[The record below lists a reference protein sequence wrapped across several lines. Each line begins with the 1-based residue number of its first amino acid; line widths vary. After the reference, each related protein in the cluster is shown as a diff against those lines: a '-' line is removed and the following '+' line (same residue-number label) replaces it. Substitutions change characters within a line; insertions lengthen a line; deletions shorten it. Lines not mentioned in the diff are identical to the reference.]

1 MFDAVRNNKRIVQV
15 FLGLITL
22 PFAFWGV
29 ESYIRNAGTSRD
41 VATVGGS
48 SITQQQY
55 QQAWRN
61 QQERLRSS
69 LGPNYNP
76 ALMESPEARLAVVNS
91 LVDQRVLLLEASKR
105 RLMASDDLLRD
116 VISKIPALQEVGKF
130 SPSRY
135 EAALK
140 AQGLTQTGFEAQLRQ
155 DLTLQQLV
163 GAVSETGMVAA
174 AAAEA
179 MLRIQAEERQ
189 VAELRIVPEQFAAQA
204 KPSLESLQKFYD
216 DNKASFEIPEQVRA
230 EYVQLSLDALLAQL
244 TVSAEEVKSWYE
256 GHKERYQQSEERRA
270 SHILIPAGNDVAQAK
285 AKAKAEAVLKEVQQN
300 PGKFADIAKR
310 ESQDPGSASKGGDL
324 GFFGKGM
331 MVKPF
336 EEAVFSQKEGELS
349 GLVQSDF
356 GFHIIKVTGIKG
368 GKLKSLEEVKGEIE
382 TELKRQAASRKFAEA
397 AETFSN
403 LAYEQSDSLK
413 PVAERFKLPLQQT
426 AWFSRRGG
434 QNAGVVGN
442 EKLLG
447 ALFGEDALKN
457 KRNTEAVEVGPN
469 TLVAARVLEHKPAS
483 LKPFESV
490 KGQIEDILKIQQT
503 NALAKQAGEEKLAQ
517 LKSSG
522 EDKLA
527 WALVKN
533 VSRMEGSRQ
542 VPSAALQAIFKADAS
557 KLPAYTGVEF
567 PNNGGYALYKIM
579 KVSQPSSLDE
589 GKRKVLQKEYT
600 TLVAQEDFAAYLAG
614 LRARYKV
621 EINKAALEDNKD
633 R

>member
-29 ESYIRNAGTSRD
+29 ESYIRNAGDSRD
-41 VATVGGS
+41 VATVGGTP
-48 SITQQQY
+48 ITLQQY

-61 QQERLRSS
+61 QQERLRGA

-91 LVDQRVLLLEASKR
+91 LVDQRVLLLEANKR

-116 VISKIPALQEVGKF
+116 VISKIPALQEDGKF
-130 SPSRY
+130 SAARY
-135 EAALK
+135 ETALK

-163 GAVSETGMVAA
+163 GSVSDTGMVAA

-204 KPSLESLQKFYD
+204 KPSAEAMQKFYEE
-216 DNKASFEIPEQVRA
+216 NRASFEIPEQVRA
-230 EYVQLSLDALLAQL
+230 EFVQLSVDALLAQL
-244 TVSAEEVKSWYE
+244 VVTPEEIKSWYE
-256 GHKERYQQSEERRA
+256 GHKDRYQQSEERRA
-270 SHILIPAGNDVAQAK
+270 SHILIPSGSDVAQAK
-285 AKAKAEAVLKEVQQN
+285 SKAEAVLKEVQQN
-300 PGKFADIAKR
+300 PAKFADIAKR
-310 ESQDPGSASKGGDL
+310 ESKDPGSASKGGDL
-324 GFFGKGM
+324 GFFGKGS

-336 EEAVFSQKEGELS
+336 EDAVFSQKEGELS

-368 GKLKSLEEVKGEIE
+368 GKLKTLDEVKPEIE
-382 TELKRQAASRKFAEA
+382 AELKRQAASRKFAEA
-397 AETFSN
+397 AEAFSN
-403 LAYEQSDSLK
+403 TVYEQSDSLK
-413 PVAERFKLPLQQT
+413 PAADRFKLPLQQT
-426 AWFSRRGG
+426 GWFSRRGG
-434 QNAGVVGN
+434 QNAGVLGN
-442 EKLLG
+442 EKALA
-447 ALFGEDALKN
+447 ALFGEDVLKN
-457 KRNTEAVEVGPN
+457 KRNTEAVEIAPN
-469 TLVAARVLEHKPAS
+469 TLVAARIVEHKLAS
-483 LKPFESV
+483 LKPFDTV
-490 KGQIEDILKIQQT
+490 KGQIEEILKIQES
-503 NALAKQAGEEKLAQ
+503 NALAKKAGEEKLAQ
-517 LKSSG
+517 LKAG
-522 EDKLA
+522 EDKLG

-542 VPSAALQAIFKADAS
+542 VPPAALQAIFKTDAG

-567 PNNGGYALYKIM
+567 PNNGGYVLYKIM

-600 TLVAQEDFAAYLAG
+600 SLVAQEDFAAYLAG

-621 EINKAALEDNKD
+621 EVNKAALEDSKD